1 MTLATD
7 NASYQAT
14 AARPLTTGLK
24 DLLYRF
30 AALLMWGFAVARQR
44 RRLLALDDDLLKDI
58 GLSRADAEK
67 EGRRGFW
74 DLPDHS
80 KRG

>member
-7 NASYQAT
+7 NAPRQT
-14 AARPLTTGLK
+14 TVVRPFATGLK
-24 DLLYRF
+24 DLLNRY
-30 AALLMWGFAVARQR
+30 AALMMAGFAVARQR

-74 DLPDHS
+74 DLPDHGS
-80 KRG
+80 HR